1 LVERAFDGSHVDH
14 LPERLLVRCDDDHLI
29 RRVVPL
35 TLIGKTDDGLAI
47 RAPIAPPDNASH
59 GVMLDL

>member
-1 LVERAFDGSHVDH
+1 VS
-14 LPERLLVRCDDDHLI
+14 CDDDHLI
-29 RRVVPL
+29 QRVIPL